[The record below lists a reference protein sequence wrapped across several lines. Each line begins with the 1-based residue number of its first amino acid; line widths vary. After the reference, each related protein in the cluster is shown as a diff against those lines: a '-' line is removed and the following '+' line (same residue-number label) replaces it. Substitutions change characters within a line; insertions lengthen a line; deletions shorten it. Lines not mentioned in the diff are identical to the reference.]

1 MNINGTI
8 PPFICDLN
16 NLTVLDCFNNSFT
29 GMFPVALFNCSKLQF
44 LDLSQNLFVGFIPD
58 DIDRF
63 SRLSSL
69 NVSGN
74 NFTGNIPAAIGL
86 LQKLKELDFDQN
98 KFNEPAIGEIP
109 RVVEALNLVEID
121 LSDNNLT
128 GTIPD
133 DFGKLRKLSLL
144 KLFYNQLSGEIPQSI
159 GRLPALVDFSLYS
172 NNLSGV
178 LPPELGRYSKLKT
191 VEVSSN
197 RLIGR
202 LPAFL
207 CNGGN
212 LVGVAAFDNNLNGE
226 LPESL
231 GNCSSLLI
239 VSVSRNAFSGN
250 IPVGLWTAF
259 NLTYLLLSDNLFMG
273 ELPNEVSGNLSR
285 LEISNNKFSGKIPTG
300 ASWRNLVVFNASNNL
315 FSGTIP
321 QELTALSRLTTLLLD
336 RNQLSGSL
344 PSDIVSW
351 KSLTTLN
358 MSQNQ
363 LSGQIPE
370 EFGSL
375 PNLLELDFSE
385 NQFTGQIPPQ
395 FNSVRFT
402 FLNLSSNHLTGE
414 IPISLENAAY
424 NNSFLNNPG
433 LCTRSSLL
441 SLNVCNFSTQ
451 KSSENSTKPI
461 ALISSVLATVFA
473 LASLLSFL
481 VIRVY
486 QKKKQA
492 LDSEW
497 KLTSFQKLDFT
508 VSDILSGLTETNL
521 IGVEDQ
527 EKYTVWLR
535 IDQVLLCAVKR
546 ICNDKKLLVKKGEAT
561 VSVVAGSF
569 GYIAP
574 EYAQTAR
581 MNEKIDVYSFGVVLL
596 ELTTGKEASFGD
608 ENTCLADW
616 ARRHM
621 NEGRPI
627 VDALD
632 KEIME
637 SSCLD
642 EMSFVFQLGVK
653 CTNKLPSARPSM
665 REVLQILLHYSHPLA
680 YGVKNMGRDG
690 DAIPFLLNSNQVY
703 ASESDENV

>member
-98 KFNEPAIGEIP
+98 KFNGTFPPEIGNLSNLERLSMAYNGFLPSRLPSSFTQLKKLKWFWISHSNLIGEIP
-109 RVVEALNLVEID
+109 EAIGEMVALDHLD
-121 LSDNNLT
+121 LAGNRLT
-128 GTIPD
+128 GNIPTRTIPD

-159 GRLPALVDFSLYS
+159 GRLPALAHWEAACIFMQW
-172 NNLSGV
+172 
-178 LPPELGRYSKLKT
+178 R
-191 VEVSSN
+191 
-197 RLIGR
+197 
-202 LPAFL
+202 
-207 CNGGN
+207 N

-285 LEISNNKFSGKIPTG
+285 LEISNNKFS
-300 ASWRNLVVFNASNNL
+300 
-315 FSGTIP
+315 
-321 QELTALSRLTTLLLD
+321 
-336 RNQLSGSL
+336 
-344 PSDIVSW
+344 
-351 KSLTTLN
+351 
-358 MSQNQ
+358 
-363 LSGQIPE
+363 
-370 EFGSL
+370 
-375 PNLLELDFSE
+375 
-385 NQFTGQIPPQ
+385 
-395 FNSVRFT
+395 
-402 FLNLSSNHLTGE
+402 GE

-521 IGVEDQ
+521 IGSGGSGKV
-527 EKYTVWLR
+527 YRVATHRSSLV
-535 IDQVLLCAVKR
+535 VAVKR

-665 REVLQILLHYSHPLA
+665 REVLQILLHYSHPL
-680 YGVKNMGRDG
+680 VM
-690 DAIPFLLNSNQVY
+690 
-703 ASESDENV
+703 E

>member
-1 MNINGTI
+1 MMK
-8 PPFICDLN
+8 
-16 NLTVLDCFNNSFT
+16 NLSVLY
-29 GMFPVALFNCSKLQF
+29 LFKNE
-44 LDLSQNLFVGFIPD
+44 LS
-58 DIDRF
+58 
-63 SRLSSL
+63 
-69 NVSGN
+69 
-74 NFTGNIPAAIGL
+74 
-86 LQKLKELDFDQN
+86 
-98 KFNEPAIGEIP
+98 GEIP
-109 RVVEALNLVEID
+109 RAVEALNLVELD

-133 DFGKLRKLSLL
+133 DFGKLQKLSLL
-144 KLFYNQLSGEIPQSI
+144 KLFYNQLS
-159 GRLPALVDFSLYS
+159 
-172 NNLSGV
+172 
-178 LPPELGRYSKLKT
+178 
-191 VEVSSN
+191 
-197 RLIGR
+197 
-202 LPAFL
+202 
-207 CNGGN
+207 
-212 LVGVAAFDNNLNGE
+212 GVAAFDNNLNGE

-259 NLTYLLLSDNLFMG
+259 NLTYLTLSDNLFMG

-344 PSDIVSW
+344 PFDIVSW

-358 MSQNQ
+358 MSRNQ

-395 FNSVRFT
+395 FNSLKFT

-433 LCTRSSLL
+433 LAEPNLVGSGGSGKVYR
-441 SLNVCNFSTQ
+441 V
-451 KSSENSTKPI
+451 
-461 ALISSVLATVFA
+461 ATHP
-473 LASLLSFL
+473 
-481 VIRVY
+481 
-486 QKKKQA
+486 
-492 LDSEW
+492 
-497 KLTSFQKLDFT
+497 
-508 VSDILSGLTETNL
+508 SGL
-521 IGVEDQ
+521 V
-527 EKYTVWLR
+527 V
-535 IDQVLLCAVKR
+535 AVKR
-546 ICNDKKLLVKKGEAT
+546 ICNDKKLLVKKGEAM

-581 MNEKIDVYSFGVVLL
+581 VNEKIDVYSFGVVLL
-596 ELTTGKEASFGD
+596 ELTTGKEATFGD
-608 ENTCLADW
+608 ENTSLADW
-616 ARRHM
+616 AWRQM
-621 NEGRPI
+621 KEGRPI

-637 SSCLD
+637 SSYLH
-642 EMSFVFQLGVK
+642 EMSIVFQLGVK
-653 CTNKLPSARPSM
+653 CTSKLPSARPSM
-665 REVLQILLHYSHPLA
+665 REVLQVLLHYSHPLV
-680 YGVKNMGRDG
+680 YGVKDMGRDG
-690 DAIPFLLNSNQVY
+690 DAIPFLLNSKHGY
-703 ASESDENV
+703 ASDSDENV